1 MSFMLHWGL
10 STLVKMQTG
19 VQIKKDVLLRGEN
32 QLSVDTK
39 SLRIGLSPWGV
50 PFRRLADLGKQ
61 GQGGS
66 ELDEMRAT
74 SGGTGGPHSYHSG
87 MLIMTRVGSDCFF
100 FFCFL
105 GLHP

>member
-61 GQGGS
+61 GQGACGWVMCCQHINIREGHCSLGS
-66 ELDEMRAT
+66 PGLWTDHLE
-74 SGGTGGPHSYHSG
+74 GPS
-87 MLIMTRVGSDCFF
+87 
-100 FFCFL
+100 FL
-105 GLHP
+105 GM